1 MKGHHDF
8 CRQLIGNQFSDNTS
22 NLIHFDIHNYV
33 FWIFVRK
40 EHRPV
45 LWKAF
50 WENNSNLIKKNLT
63 IVSTHYRYGIHIIWL
78 VMLVRSEISKV
89 NAKDVRCLVNKC
101 VYIWPL
107 TIDFIRSCVTSSY
120 IFNKLTPSSVSNLKC
135 LYRFLSH
142 SFSFPSIPNY
152 SLPFL
157 GNTHGRQMDPSD

>member
-1 MKGHHDF
+1 MDICAQGTSTSFVESLLEHSTFYDIAH
-8 CRQLIGNQFSDNTS
+8 QL
-22 NLIHFDIHNYV
+22 
-33 FWIFVRK
+33 
-40 EHRPV
+40 
-45 LWKAF
+45 

-89 NAKDVRCLVNKC
+89 NAKDVRCLMNKC

-157 GNTHGRQMDPSD
+157 GNTHGR